1 MLNVCHAYRNATLS
15 VEHVARAKA
24 ALDVHAFI
32 GLTEAYDSSV
42 KLALHTFGLEA
53 MPGDFAHVRVKKGP
67 KCRGAESVKLDAKA
81 CRATFAFNKYD
92 HEIYE
97 HAHRLFCSRL
107 EKAGLRGDEAVET
120 ELASSNLC
128 GALDF
133 SKVDDVCGRLE
144 TRDVLLKKA
153 AHDARCAHRGPGAQP
168 RVADESI
175 GGLFSRL
182 RGA

>member
-1 MLNVCHAYRNATLS
+1 MGH
-15 VEHVARAKA
+15 
-24 ALDVHAFI
+24 
-32 GLTEAYDSSV
+32 
-42 KLALHTFGLEA
+42 
-53 MPGDFAHVRVKKGP
+53 
-67 KCRGAESVKLDAKA
+67 
-81 CRATFAFNKYD
+81 

-107 EKAGLRGDEAVET
+107 EKAGLRGDEAVEA
-120 ELASSNLC
+120 ELVSSNLC

-133 SKVDDVCGRLE
+133 SRVNDVCGRLE

>member
-1 MLNVCHAYRNATLS
+1 M
-15 VEHVARAKA
+15 
-24 ALDVHAFI
+24 
-32 GLTEAYDSSV
+32 
-42 KLALHTFGLEA
+42 
-53 MPGDFAHVRVKKGP
+53 
-67 KCRGAESVKLDAKA
+67 
-81 CRATFAFNKYD
+81 
-92 HEIYE
+92 
-97 HAHRLFCSRL
+97 FCSRL

-144 TRDVLLKKA
+144 TPEILMRKA
-153 AHDARCAHRGPGAQP
+153 AHAARCAHRGPGAQP

>member
-1 MLNVCHAYRNATLS
+1 MKR
-15 VEHVARAKA
+15 
-24 ALDVHAFI
+24 
-32 GLTEAYDSSV
+32 
-42 KLALHTFGLEA
+42 
-53 MPGDFAHVRVKKGP
+53 
-67 KCRGAESVKLDAKA
+67 
-81 CRATFAFNKYD
+81 FNQYD
-92 HEIYE
+92 HEVYE

-107 EKAGLRGDEAVET
+107 DKAGLRGDEAVET

-153 AHDARCAHRGPGAQP
+153 AHDARCAHRGPGARP
-168 RVADESI
+168 RIELSE
-175 GGLFSRL
+175 GLFSRL

>member
-1 MLNVCHAYRNATLS
+1 MRRRLGEFGCPKAQACLAHMARSPEQLRSLFRATNPGLQGCGLLNVCHAYRNATLG
-15 VEHVARAKA
+15 VEHVSKA
-24 ALDVHAFI
+24 I
-32 GLTEAYDSSV
+32 
-42 KLALHTFGLEA
+42 
-53 MPGDFAHVRVKKGP
+53 
-67 KCRGAESVKLDAKA
+67 
-81 CRATFAFNKYD
+81 
-92 HEIYE
+92 
-97 HAHRLFCSRL
+97 
-107 EKAGLRGDEAVET
+107 RGDEAVEA

-133 SKVDDVCGRLE
+133 SQVDDVCGRLE
-144 TRDVLLKKA
+144 TPEILMKKA